1 MSVLAVPVALA
12 SATCFACASALQHR
26 AASQE
31 PLHQVLD
38 PRLLFRLTRR
48 PLWLA
53 GGIADVA
60 GLGLQTLALGLG
72 ALTVV
77 QVLLVSGL
85 FLAVPLEA
93 AFERRRPRR
102 RDLAVAALAATGLA
116 VFLLAA
122 TPGDGVS
129 EPSSLAWLLTVAVV
143 GPVVAATV
151 GFARRARALRRATYL
166 GLATGI
172 TYGMTAGLLKACAER
187 LSADPSSLL
196 TGWQLYALVGIGAA
210 GFILNQNAFQDR
222 LAAPLVAITLAD
234 PALSMIIGVAV
245 FHERVTVD
253 TPRVAVLLLAAAAVT
268 AGTGLVTA
276 GPPIGERSG
285 DGSDAGSADAGSTP
299 DPHGRAGS
307 MQGERE
313 EPAQPGGGVGV
324 VTGAGA

>member
-60 GLGLQTLALGLG
+60 GLGLQTLALDLG

-77 QVLLVSGL
+77 QVVLVSGL

-102 RDLAVAALAATGLA
+102 RDLAVVTLATVGLA
-116 VFLLAA
+116 VFLLTA

-129 EPSSLAWLLTVAVV
+129 EPSNLAWLLTVASV
-143 GPVVAATV
+143 GPAIAATL
-151 GFARRARALRRATYL
+151 GLALRASALRRATYL
-166 GLATGI
+166 GLATGL

-187 LSADPSSLL
+187 LSTDPSGLL

-234 PALSMIIGVAV
+234 PALSMIIGIVV
-245 FHERVTVD
+245 FHERVAAD
-253 TPRVAVLLLAAAAVT
+253 GPRVIVLALAAAAVT
-268 AGTGLVTA
+268 VGTGLATA
-276 GPPIGERSG
+276 GLPIKESN
-285 DGSDAGSADAGSTP
+285 
-299 DPHGRAGS
+299 
-307 MQGERE
+307 
-313 EPAQPGGGVGV
+313 GGVGSV
-324 VTGAGA
+324 GPADVRPTLPRPHDAATEAFLP